1 MIRVLHI
8 SDVHLGARLGGFD
21 AAAAE
26 RREAIRAAFRGL
38 PARAD
43 ALQVDAVLVAGDL
56 FDGTRPSAADVD
68 VAREVLRALASDGRP
83 VVAIPGNHDA
93 AHAADSPWR
102 AMPDVVT
109 TILEARFGD
118 PATFTL
124 HDGDTALH
132 VYGIAYDP
140 TVEPD
145 PIGGYRRSEAP
156 GVHVV
161 LLHAGV
167 ADHPDWTGG
176 ASLRTTTAELA
187 GLDADYVALGDYH
200 GFRPPAEFGGTPA
213 CYCGSFAAVAI
224 DEVGPRGCA
233 VVDLEPGAPPRVRLE
248 PSPVPALVD
257 LGHLDVSDADDE
269 IDVAERVGA
278 VLGDASAHPVAT
290 LTGEPAFP
298 LDVDRVRDAVR
309 ERYGF
314 AVVRDETRFIDSAHV
329 RALAGQPTI
338 AGHVARLG
346 LERRDAAAGEIARA
360 EAERALRLALRA
372 LEIETP

>member
-1 MIRVLHI
+1 MIRLLHI
-8 SDVHLGARLGGFD
+8 SDVHLGARLGGFE

-26 RREAIRAAFRGL
+26 RREAIRAAFRRL
-38 PARAD
+38 PDRAA
-43 ALQVDAVLVAGDL
+43 ALDVDAVLVAGDL
-56 FDGTRPSAADVD
+56 FDSPRPATVDVD
-68 VAREVLRALASDGRP
+68 VAREVLRALAANGRP
-83 VVAIPGNHDA
+83 VIAIPGNHDA
-93 AHAADSPWR
+93 ALTADSPWR

-109 TILEARFGD
+109 TILAPRFGD
-118 PATFTL
+118 PASIGL
-124 HDGDTALH
+124 RDGETALH

-145 PIGGYRRSEAP
+145 PVGGYRRSDAA

-187 GLDADYVALGDYH
+187 ALDADYVALGDYH
-200 GFRPPAEFGGTPA
+200 AFRPPADFGGAPA
-213 CYCGSFAAVAI
+213 CYSGSFAAVAI
-224 DEVGPRGCA
+224 DEVGPRGWA
-233 VVDLEPGAPPRVRLE
+233 LVELEPGVAPRVRLE
-248 PSPVPALVD
+248 PSPVPGLVD
-257 LGHLDVSDADDE
+257 LGSLDVSDADDE

-278 VLGDASAHPVAT
+278 ILGDVIAHPVAT
-290 LTGEPAFP
+290 LSGEPTFP

-314 AVVRDETRFIDSAHV
+314 AVLRDETRFIDSAHV
-329 RALAGQPTI
+329 RTLAGQPTI

-346 LERRDAAAGEIARA
+346 LARREAASGEPARG

-372 LEIETP
+372 LEGETL

>member
-8 SDVHLGARLGGFD
+8 SDVHLGARLGGFES
-21 AAAAE
+21 AAAE
-26 RREAIRAAFRGL
+26 RREAIRAAFRRL
-38 PARAD
+38 PDRAE
-43 ALQVDAVLVAGDL
+43 ALEVDAVLVAGDL
-56 FDGTRPSAADVD
+56 FDATRPAAADVD
-68 VAREVLRALASDGRP
+68 VAREVLRALAANGRP

-93 AHAADSPWR
+93 AAAADSPWR

-109 TILEARFGD
+109 TILDPRFGG
-118 PATFTL
+118 PRTFAL
-124 HDGDTALH
+124 RGGETALH
-132 VYGIAYDP
+132 VYGIAFDP
-140 TVEPD
+140 AVESD
-145 PIGGYRRSEAP
+145 PVGGYRRADAP
-156 GVHVV
+156 GMHVL

-200 GFRPPAEFGGTPA
+200 GFRPPSEFGGAPA

-233 VVDLEPGAPPRVRLE
+233 IVDLEPGAPPRVRLE

-257 LGHLDVSDADDE
+257 LGNLDVSDADDE

-278 VLGDASAHPVAT
+278 ALGDATAHPVAT
-290 LTGEPAFP
+290 LSGEPAFP
-298 LDVDRVRDAVR
+298 LDIDRVRDAVR

-346 LERRDAAAGEIARA
+346 LERREAAAGEAARA

-372 LEIETP
+372 LEVETP